1 MSNTSLIAVGV
12 VGTLATVG
20 GSVLGVF
27 KWKERDRD
35 RANLKKTKENLEKTL
50 KPVPL
55 NLILHVSSIDEDL
68 ATFLRSVRIDYPLS
82 GIYEEDGWSCIRFGW
97 TRYALKVR
105 DGRVTR
111 IRDVTGKDYPL
122 IPGVWNHINT

>member
-1 MSNTSLIAVGV
+1 MSNHLTIAAGV
-12 VGTLATVG
+12 AGTLATVG

-27 KWKERDRD
+27 KWKERARD
-35 RANLKKTKENLEKTL
+35 RANIKKTRENLEKTL

-68 ATFLRSVRIDYPLS
+68 ALFLRSVRIDYPLS

-97 TRYALKVR
+97 TRYALKVK
-105 DGRVTR
+105 DGRVTH
-111 IRDVTGKDYPL
+111 IRDVTGEEYNL
-122 IPGVWNHINT
+122 TPGIWNQIHA